1 MRRSC
6 RTIVHFVGL
15 APHSSAILIA
25 VNSRTIAL
33 LLLFASTTLAG
44 PPTHPDPPAGRQA
57 FNQCMVH
64 AETAWKNGR
73 TNEALRWYHT
83 AKNIARAHN
92 LTLSERDE
100 ALTAYV
106 ARHEAGLTG
115 PQPRNMPGCDTDAD
129 NRITPKPRPKTA
141 RQLPPID
148 KARSFPTRT
157 IPVPE
162 TRNSTNS
169 ETSQRSIPENRTAS
183 SLPLTPATKKPL
195 AAKRPATTTSK
206 LLPATKNQAR
216 KDAATTKNADRDLV
230 PPVTSRKTKPDPPVN
245 DSLVKGIPEA
255 DPPAKD
261 IPEADPPAKDTPEA
275 DSPTKDIPAA
285 DPPTKDAPAEDP
297 PAKDI
302 PAAGSPTKDAPAED
316 IPAASPPSKNA
327 PSADS
332 PAKDPQETDASTPDV
347 PAVTPRPTTP
357 PPVAKTSATTEK
369 DNDNRPVTLTIDQSS
384 VPLKVIPDNHESE
397 MAARPVSPAPLTEAD
412 ADSLPAS
419 ESSAADHQL
428 TLLMFGP
435 IVVALFILGL
445 LTQEMP
451 GPKRILAWAIR
462 RNRDKN
468 SETVATA
475 PITKAPQEIISAPS
489 DLLPV
494 TLGTRRRNKTQFYTA
509 TIELPGLEP
518 TRLVK
523 RRDGSPLFR
532 SRAAAT
538 SSARA
543 LARRLGYDGITEP
556 ARRQKAA

>member
-6 RTIVHFVGL
+6 RTIVHFVGS

-162 TRNSTNS
+162 TRNSTRS

-183 SLPLTPATKKPL
+183 SLPLTPATKTPL
-195 AAKRPATTTSK
+195 ATKRPATTTSK
-206 LLPATKNQAR
+206 LLPAPKKQAR
-216 KDAATTKNADRDLV
+216 KDATTTKNVDRDLV
-230 PPVTSRKTKPDPPVN
+230 PPVTSRKTNPASPIKDTPVKNPPA
-245 DSLVKGIPEA
+245 A

-261 IPEADPPAKDTPEA
+261 IPAESPPTKDIPTTAPPAKDTP
-275 DSPTKDIPAA
+275 
-285 DPPTKDAPAEDP
+285 
-297 PAKDI
+297 
-302 PAAGSPTKDAPAED
+302 
-316 IPAASPPSKNA
+316 AASPPANA
-327 PSADS
+327 
-332 PAKDPQETDASTPDV
+332 TPTANAATSDV
-347 PAVTPRPTTP
+347 TAVTPSPTTP
-357 PPVAKTSATTEK
+357 PPVAKTSATTEN
-369 DNDNRPVTLTIDQSS
+369 DNANRPVTLTIDQSI
-384 VPLKVIPDNHESE
+384 VPLKVVPDNHESE
-397 MAARPVSPAPLTEAD
+397 MAARPISPAPLAAAE
-412 ADSLPAS
+412 SLPAS

-462 RNRDKN
+462 RNRGEN
-468 SETVATA
+468 PETVTTA
-475 PITKAPQEIISAPS
+475 SITEAPQETISVPG

-532 SRAAAT
+532 SRAAAI

>member
-1 MRRSC
+1 
-6 RTIVHFVGL
+6 
-15 APHSSAILIA
+15 
-25 VNSRTIAL
+25 
-33 LLLFASTTLAG
+33 
-44 PPTHPDPPAGRQA
+44 
-57 FNQCMVH
+57 MVH

-162 TRNSTNS
+162 TRNSTRS

-183 SLPLTPATKKPL
+183 SLPLTPATKTPL
-195 AAKRPATTTSK
+195 AKKRPATTTSK
-206 LLPATKNQAR
+206 LLPAPKKQAR
-216 KDAATTKNADRDLV
+216 KDATLTKNIDRDLV
-230 PPVTSRKTKPDPPVN
+230 PPVTSRKTNPGPPVK
-245 DSLVKGIPEA
+245 DSLVKNTPAA
-255 DPPAKD
+255 DPPAKAVPAVSPPTKD
-261 IPEADPPAKDTPEA
+261 TPPAKAIPAASPPTKDTPTATPPTKAIPTATPPTKAIPTATPPTKGIPAADPPAKDTP
-275 DSPTKDIPAA
+275 
-285 DPPTKDAPAEDP
+285 
-297 PAKDI
+297 
-302 PAAGSPTKDAPAED
+302 
-316 IPAASPPSKNA
+316 AASPPANA
-327 PSADS
+327 
-332 PAKDPQETDASTPDV
+332 TPTANAATSDV
-347 PAVTPRPTTP
+347 TAVTPGPTTP
-357 PPVAKTSATTEK
+357 PPVAKTSATTEN
-369 DNDNRPVTLTIDQSS
+369 DNANRPVTLTIDQSI
-384 VPLKVIPDNHESE
+384 VPLKVIPDNNESK
-397 MAARPVSPAPLTEAD
+397 MAVRSISPAPLAEAD
-412 ADSLPAS
+412 AESFPAS

-462 RNRDKN
+462 RNRGKN
-468 SETVATA
+468 PETVSTA
-475 PITKAPQEIISAPS
+475 PTTKAPQEIISVPG

-532 SRAAAT
+532 SRAAAI

-543 LARRLGYDGITEP
+543 LARRLGYDGTTEP